1 MPSISHL
8 VESIIKEQKKI
19 ILCSVYLQKEY
30 GLKDITI
37 GVPVVIGRN
46 GVEKVMP
53 IDLNK
58 HEFELLN
65 ASAIAVKENE
75 DTLKDLGFLI

>member
-1 MPSISHL
+1 
-8 VESIIKEQKKI
+8 
-19 ILCSVYLQKEY
+19 
-30 GLKDITI
+30 
-37 GVPVVIGRN
+37 
-46 GVEKVMP
+46 MP